1 MTRLSTS
8 QRAKLQAL
16 WRQLPAAKRAELLA
30 VAEAG
35 KDQDGATQQLFAIL
49 SDMEEGLRTPAGDLA
64 KPYLLAPLRPMV
76 AEKDSGPPSRFR
88 FTPEDLSKIW
98 GWLARHLAP
107 DTVERAK
114 KCTRPESDPV
124 WFELRREAA
133 DALSKAVVLAERVP
147 KDMTALMK
155 RFGPEGKAMLAD
167 AVTLLGCSEEICGA
181 MSQLPDRIEELDDDL
196 CYRLKKLYEE
206 LVEAKPD
213 AALWILLL
221 TMGRLVYPWQIFR
234 AVAKIG
240 KRDDDL
246 VVSKTDLAAVG
257 DAILADTGYFAARL
271 KQPPQT
277 LEEAKACFALFDR
290 FVAYSSGMTS
300 EFGIRKAGRW
310 GQVLFSLRAEAS
322 GNVEKILAKVP
333 LALDSGLP
341 EPRRGKT
348 GRIIPAQLPS
358 TQAID
363 RAEGLLHFL
372 GRCREHAN
380 AAAIGSTQKRIADA
394 AEKRMHDAGDMLVDL
409 VAASEGQNRATAQE
423 GLEITARLL
432 VAAGHEDVAS
442 LLRRRGV
449 AAAA

>member
-1 MTRLSTS
+1 MAQLSPH

-16 WRQLPAAKRAELLA
+16 WRKIPAKTRASLLA
-30 VAEAG
+30 TAQAGAEA
-35 KDQDGATQQLFAIL
+35 DEATRQLLEIL
-49 SDMEEGLRTPAGDLA
+49 SEMEEGLRTPAGDLA
-64 KPYLLAPLRPMV
+64 KPYVLAPLRPMV
-76 AEKDSGPPSRFR
+76 AEAGTVPPSRFR

-98 GWLARHLAP
+98 GWLAKNIAR
-107 DTVERAK
+107 DTIERAK

-124 WFELRREAA
+124 WFEFRREVGE
-133 DALSKAVVLAERVP
+133 ALAKAVTAAERVP

-167 AVTLLGCSEEICGA
+167 AVTLLSCSEEIHGA
-181 MSQLPDRIEELDDDL
+181 MSQLPDRIEDFDDDL
-196 CYRLKKLYEE
+196 CY
-206 LVEAKPD
+206 LVRDLHEALVGTKPD

-234 AVAKIG
+234 AIAKIG
-240 KRDDDL
+240 KREDDL

-257 DAILADTGYFAARL
+257 DAVLADTGYFAAKL

-277 LEEAKACFALFDR
+277 LEEAKACFELFDR
-290 FVAYSSGMTS
+290 FVAYSSGMTA

-348 GRIIPAQLPS
+348 GRIIPAQMPS
-358 TQAID
+358 AQAID
-363 RAEGLLHFL
+363 RVEGLLYFL
-372 GRCREHAN
+372 GRCREHAS

-394 AEKRMHDAGDMLVDL
+394 AEKRMQEAGEMLVDL
-409 VAASEGQNRATAQE
+409 VANSEGQNRTTAQE
-423 GLEITARLL
+423 GLELTARLFD
-432 VAAGHEDVAS
+432 ASGREDLAS